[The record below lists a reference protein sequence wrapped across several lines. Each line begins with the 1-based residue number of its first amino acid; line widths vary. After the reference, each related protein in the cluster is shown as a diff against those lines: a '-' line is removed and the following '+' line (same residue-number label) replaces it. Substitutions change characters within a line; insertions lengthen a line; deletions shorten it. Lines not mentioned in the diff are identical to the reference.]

1 MFSRPCLSTRLFNPT
16 FISLFTRSKSTKS
29 TKIIPLLSTPRLTYN
44 PPPRLAIPE
53 NNDTRPSAGRTVPV
67 TYNIVNAAYRRLS
80 IILSQ
85 NNLRRE
91 IRRTMAYEK
100 PTVKRKRINKM
111 LNRKKFAA
119 VVGKKI
125 ALVLQMKHRGI

>member
-1 MFSRPCLSTRLFNPT
+1 MFLRPYPSTRLFSSPLA
-16 FISLFTRSKSTKS
+16 SLFIRSKSTKS
-29 TKIIPLLSTPRLTYN
+29 SQVLPILSTPKLTYN

-53 NNDTRPSAGRTVPV
+53 KDDTSPAAGRTVPV

-80 IILSQ
+80 IILAQ

-91 IRRTMAYEK
+91 VRRTMAYEK
-100 PTVKRKRINKM
+100 PTVKRKRVKKM
-111 LNRKKFAA
+111 LNRRKFAD

-125 ALVLQMKHRGI
+125 SLILQMKYR

>member
-16 FISLFTRSKSTKS
+16 PISFFTRSKSTK
-29 TKIIPLLSTPRLTYN
+29 TTNIIPILSTPRLTYN
-44 PPPRLAIPE
+44 PPPRLAVPL
-53 NNDTRPSAGRTVPV
+53 NNDTSPAAGRTVAV

-80 IILSQ
+80 VILSQ

-91 IRRTMAYEK
+91 VRRTLACEK
-100 PTVKRKRINKM
+100 PTVKRKRVKKM
-111 LNRKKFAA
+111 LNRRKFAD

-125 ALVLQMKHRGI
+125 ALVLQMKHR

>member
-16 FISLFTRSKSTKS
+16 FITRSKSTKS
-29 TKIIPLLSTPRLTYN
+29 SNIIPILSTPRLTYN
-44 PPPRLAIPE
+44 PPPRLAIPQK
-53 NNDTRPSAGRTVPV
+53 NDTSPAAGRTVPV
-67 TYNIVNAAYRRLS
+67 MYNIVNAAYRRLS
-80 IILSQ
+80 VILSQ

-91 IRRTMAYEK
+91 VRRTMAYEK
-100 PTVKRKRINKM
+100 PTVKRKRIKSM
-111 LNRKKFAA
+111 LNRRKFAN